1 MAAQDKRVRANK
13 ILRKSTAVS
22 VSVALIAILI
32 TLPYILP
39 AYGTALLI
47 SIFYAV
53 ILAISFNLIAG
64 YAGLFSLG
72 HNLGLGSSVYA
83 FIFLIN
89 MGIHVLLSGFIAFF
103 FTVALAAFVGAILI
117 RVRGAFFAILTL
129 AVCQI
134 AMAIANN
141 TYELGRAFGLYLPTT
156 MVWSTQSSY
165 YAMLLLMLVTYY
177 LSYKVVNSR
186 FGLALHAIR
195 ESEEAASAI
204 GVDLFKTKLLIF
216 IISSVPI
223 NILGILHAFYYGF
236 TIPIVFGLF
245 IALQMQFSAIVGGL
259 GTLLGP
265 IIGSVI
271 LTLSSNLLGLYFPG
285 VSWMFYGVVILV
297 VMTLLPQGI
306 WGYVSTRV
314 KK

>member
-1 MAAQDKRVRANK
+1 M
-13 ILRKSTAVS
+13 
-22 VSVALIAILI
+22 
-32 TLPYILP
+32 
-39 AYGTALLI
+39 
-47 SIFYAV
+47 
-53 ILAISFNLIAG
+53 
-64 YAGLFSLG
+64 
-72 HNLGLGSSVYA
+72 
-83 FIFLIN
+83 
-89 MGIHVLLSGFIAFF
+89 
-103 FTVALAAFVGAILI
+103 
-117 RVRGAFFAILTL
+117 
-129 AVCQI
+129 
-134 AMAIANN
+134 
-141 TYELGRAFGLYLPTT
+141 
-156 MVWSTQSSY
+156 
-165 YAMLLLMLVTYY
+165 
-177 LSYKVVNSR
+177 
-186 FGLALHAIR
+186 HAIR